1 MGCSCKKKKLEA
13 ETAAKSVASSVTVEV
28 PTVPIL
34 VRDGDHPLACEFCL
48 EKHVAVAPVYAVEY
62 AENPKERNAE
72 RLLCFAHLSCAEEH
86 AQALGRMSIA
96 DRIADARSAFM
107 DRGDFTPVLNVFYD
121 LAGERSGP
129 SVARLGA
136 IGALARAE
144 DLMRLA
150 GSETDAARVRE
161 IRRAFA
167 SATAATNGSLP
178 DGMK

>member
-1 MGCSCKKKKLEA
+1 MGCSCKKKIEQA
-13 ETAAKSVASSVTVEV
+13 ETAAKTVASSVTVEV

-62 AENPKERNAE
+62 AESPEDRTAE

-86 AQALGRMSIA
+86 ARALGRTEFA
-96 DRIADARSAFM
+96 DKLAAARTAFM
-107 DRGDFTPVLNVFYD
+107 DRGDFTPVLGAFYD

-150 GSETDAARVRE
+150 GDEKYAARVRE
-161 IRRAFA
+161 IRREFA
-167 SATAATNGSLP
+167 AVSAMNDNLP

>member
-13 ETAAKSVASSVTVEV
+13 DAAAKAVASSVTVDV

-34 VRDGDHPLACEFCL
+34 VRDGDHPLACERCL

-62 AENPKERNAE
+62 AEAPKDRTAE

-96 DRIADARSAFM
+96 ERIADARSAFM
-107 DRGDFTPVLNVFYD
+107 ERGDFTPVLDAFYD
-121 LAGERSGP
+121 LAGWYSGP

-144 DLMRLA
+144 DLMRIA
-150 GSETDAARVRE
+150 GFESKAAKVRE
-161 IRRAFA
+161 IRREFA
-167 SATAATNGSLP
+167 AVSAT
-178 DGMK
+178 KE

>member
-1 MGCSCKKKKLEA
+1 MGCSCKKKIEQAEA
-13 ETAAKSVASSVTVEV
+13 EAKATASSVTVEV

-48 EKHVAVAPVYAVEY
+48 EKHVAVAQVYAVES
-62 AENPKERNAE
+62 AENADRTAE

-86 AQALGRMSIA
+86 ARALGRTEFA
-96 DRIADARSAFM
+96 DKLAEARAAFM
-107 DRGDFTPVLNVFYD
+107 DRGDFTPVLGAFYD

-144 DLMRLA
+144 DLMRIA
-150 GSETDAARVRE
+150 GFESKAAKVRE
-161 IRRAFA
+161 VRREFA
-167 SATAATNGSLP
+167 AVSATNGDLP
-178 DGMK
+178 AGQK

>member
-1 MGCSCKKKKLEA
+1 MGCSCKKKIKQAEA
-13 ETAAKSVASSVTVEV
+13 KANEIASSVSVEV

-48 EKHVAVAPVYAVEY
+48 EKHVAVAQVYAVEY
-62 AENPKERNAE
+62 AENQKDRLAE
-72 RLLCFAHLSCAEEH
+72 RLLCFAHLACAEEH
-86 AQALGRMSIA
+86 ARALGRTDFA
-96 DRIADARSAFM
+96 DKLAAARAAFM

-121 LAGERSGP
+121 LAGERSRP

-150 GSETDAARVRE
+150 GGEKEAARVRE

-167 SATAATNGSLP
+167 AYTAAAVSER
-178 DGMK
+178 KQ

>member
-1 MGCSCKKKKLEA
+1 MGCSCKKKIEQA
-13 ETAAKSVASSVTVEV
+13 ETAAKATASSVTVEV

-48 EKHVAVAPVYAVEY
+48 EKHVAVAQAYAVEY

-72 RLLCFAHLSCAEEH
+72 QLLCFAHLACAEEH
-86 AQALGRMSIA
+86 ARALGRTGFA
-96 DRIADARSAFM
+96 DKIADARTAFM
-107 DRGDFTPVLNVFYD
+107 ERGDFTPVLGAFYE

-150 GSETDAARVRE
+150 GGEKDAALVRE

-178 DGMK
+178 DGK

>member
-62 AENPKERNAE
+62 AESPKERTAE

-86 AQALGRMSIA
+86 ARALGRTDFA
-96 DRIADARSAFM
+96 DKLAEARTAFM
-107 DRGDFTPVLNVFYD
+107 ERGNFTPVLNVFYD
-121 LAGERSGP
+121 LAGERRGP

-150 GSETDAARVRE
+150 GFEYKAAKVRE
-161 IRRAFA
+161 VRREFA
-167 SATAATNGSLP
+167 AASSTNGDLP
-178 DGMK
+178 AGQK